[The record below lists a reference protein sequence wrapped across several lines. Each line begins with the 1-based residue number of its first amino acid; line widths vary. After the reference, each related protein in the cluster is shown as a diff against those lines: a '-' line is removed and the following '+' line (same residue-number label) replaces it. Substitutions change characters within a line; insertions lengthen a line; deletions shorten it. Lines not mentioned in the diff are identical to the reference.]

1 MQEATKTA
9 QPVYDNNDEAIML
22 AFRGGDEDAVQEAFR
37 EVYDRMVRP
46 LTYFVENIIF
56 APTDAEDIV
65 ANAFTKLYNA
75 RSGMRSMDH
84 IKRWLYVIVRN
95 ESIDYLRLRSRQR
108 ESHSEVAY
116 LGAETDDHHETER
129 VKSAV
134 FQGILNEI
142 EKLPRQRKAI
152 LRLYFFE
159 QKSTAE
165 IASQLGLNCQTVLN
179 HKAKALESLR
189 KSGTKFKGLLE
200 GATTFVLALITF
212 HLVN

>member
-56 APTDAEDIV
+56 SPTDAEDIV

-116 LGAETDDHHETER
+116 LGAETDDHHESER

-200 GATTFVLALITF
+200 GVATFVLAFITF
-212 HLVN
+212 YLVN

>member
-1 MQEATKTA
+1 MQEATKIA

-56 APTDAEDIV
+56 SPTDAEDIV
-65 ANAFTKLYNA
+65 ANAFSKLYHA

-200 GATTFVLALITF
+200 GVATFVLAFITF
-212 HLVN
+212 YLVN

>member
-1 MQEATKTA
+1 MQEATKIA
-9 QPVYDNNDEAIML
+9 KPLYDNNEDAIML
-22 AFRGGDEDAVQEAFR
+22 AFREGDKEAFR
-37 EVYDRMVRP
+37 EIYDRMVRP

-56 APTDAEDIV
+56 SPIDAEDIV
-65 ANAFTKLYNA
+65 ANAFTKLYHA
-75 RSGMRSMDH
+75 RSGMRSIEH

-108 ESHSEVAY
+108 ESHTEVAY
-116 LGAETDDHHETER
+116 LEAESDDHHETER

-134 FQGILNEI
+134 FQDILNEI

-152 LRLYFFE
+152 IRLYFFE

-165 IASQLGLNCQTVLN
+165 IAKQLGLNSQTVLN

-189 KSGTKFKGLLE
+189 RSGAKLKWQLDGVINYWLD
-200 GATTFVLALITF
+200 
-212 HLVN
+212 